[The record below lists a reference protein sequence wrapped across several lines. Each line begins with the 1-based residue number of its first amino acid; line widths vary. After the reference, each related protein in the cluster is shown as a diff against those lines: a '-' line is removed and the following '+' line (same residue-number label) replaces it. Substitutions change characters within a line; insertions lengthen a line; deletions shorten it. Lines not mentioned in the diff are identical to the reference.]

1 MSLTSARSVPRPRVL
16 SGMRPTGRLHLGNY
30 MGALNN
36 WVHLQQD
43 YDCYFF
49 IADLHALTTDYA
61 DPSRVHDNTLQI
73 TLDFLSAGL
82 DPGRCVIFRQSDV
95 MHHAQLHL
103 LFSMFTPLSWLERVP
118 TYKDQQEQLREKDLA
133 TYGFLGY
140 PLLQA
145 ADILLYKP
153 DFVPVGADQVA
164 HVELTREVARRFNLL
179 YPGEFFTSP
188 EAAPW
193 ELPAILEKARKL
205 AGEPKASTRTEFNA
219 HQLYEAAQQTKKLS
233 PFGVREILP
242 EPQVLLTPSP
252 KLPGLDGRKMSKSYN
267 NFISLSEPEAD
278 LREKLKTMVTDP
290 ARVRRDDPGNPDVCP
305 VFDLHKVFSSETVQA
320 EAAAGCR
327 SASIGCIECKGW
339 LADAVV
345 TKIAPI
351 QAHRRD
357 LERRPSVVLDVL
369 ENGKKRAIERAQK
382 TLDEVQSAMGIR

>member
-1 MSLTSARSVPRPRVL
+1 
-16 SGMRPTGRLHLGNY
+16 MRPTGRLHLGNY

-61 DPSRVHDNTLQI
+61 DPSKVKDNTTEI

-95 MHHAQLHL
+95 LQHDRLNT
-103 LFSMFTPLSWLERVP
+103 LFGMFTPLGWLERVP
-118 TYKDQQEQLREKDLA
+118 TYKDQQQQLSNKDLS

-164 HVELTREVARRFNLL
+164 HVELTREVARRFNSL

-193 ELPAILEKARKL
+193 EMAAILEKARKL
-205 AGEPKASTRTEFNA
+205 AGEPKGSTRMEFNA
-219 HQLYEAAQQTKKLS
+219 QQLNEAAQQTRKLS

-252 KLPGLDGRKMSKSYN
+252 KLPGTDGRKMSKSYN
-267 NFISLSEPEAD
+267 NFISLSEPEPE
-278 LREKLKTMVTDP
+278 LRQKLKTMVTDP
-290 ARVRRDDPGNPDVCP
+290 ARIRRDDPGNPDVCP
-305 VFDLHKVFSSETVQA
+305 VFDLHKVFSSDETQLKAA
-320 EAAAGCR
+320 EGCR
-327 SASIGCIECKGW
+327 TASIGCIECKSW
-339 LADAVV
+339 VADAIV

-351 QAHRRD
+351 QQHRRD
-357 LERRPSVVLDVL
+357 LESRPSVIKDVL
-369 ENGKKRAIERAQK
+369 ANGATRAIKRAQE
-382 TLDEVQSAMGIR
+382 TLDEVQVAMGLR

>member
-1 MSLTSARSVPRPRVL
+1 
-16 SGMRPTGRLHLGNY
+16 MRPTGRLHLGNY

-36 WVHLQQD
+36 WVNLQHQ

-61 DPSRVHDNTLQI
+61 DPRLIQENSRQI

-95 MHHAQLHL
+95 LQHDRLNT
-103 LFSMFTPLSWLERVP
+103 LFGMFTPLGWLERVP
-118 TYKDQQEQLREKDLA
+118 SYKDQQQQLSNKDLS

-164 HVELTREVARRFNLL
+164 HVELTREVARRFNQL
-179 YPGEFFTSP
+179 YPGEFLLSP

-193 ELPAILEKARKL
+193 EMAAILEKARKL
-205 AGEPKASTRTEFNA
+205 AGEPKDSTRTDFST
-219 HQLYEAAQQTKKLS
+219 HQLFEAASQTKKITG
-233 PFGVREILP
+233 FGRRDILP

-267 NFISLSEPEAD
+267 NFISLSEPEPE
-278 LREKLKTMVTDP
+278 LRQKLKTMVTDP

-339 LADAVV
+339 VADAIV
-345 TKIAPI
+345 TRIAPI

-357 LERRPSVVLDVL
+357 LESRPSVIRDVL
-369 ENGKKRAIERAQK
+369 ANGKDRAIKRAQQ
-382 TLDEVQSAMGIR
+382 TLDEVHLAMGLN